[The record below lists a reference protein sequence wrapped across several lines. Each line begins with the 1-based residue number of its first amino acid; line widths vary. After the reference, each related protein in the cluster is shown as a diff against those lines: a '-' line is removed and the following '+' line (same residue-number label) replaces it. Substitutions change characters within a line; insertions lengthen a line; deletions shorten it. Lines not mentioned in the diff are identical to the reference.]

1 MEVDTTKSPAGS
13 LAKSD
18 DGHDRPDADS
28 IEGRR
33 ESGQPRREA
42 RDREFRNGRS
52 QPEEGTLRPATKP
65 GRGAASQPR
74 RGLLARLTRIFRL
87 VFFSSLTRRIVSLNL
102 VALAVLLS
110 GILYLNQFREGL
122 IDARVESLLIQGRI
136 IAGAIASSATVDTN
150 TIMVDPEKL
159 IELHAGESI
168 SPKVDSFDT
177 LDSPI
182 KQERVAPILRTL
194 IQPTSTR
201 ARIYDRDGILLLD
214 SRHLYAGSQILR
226 YDLQPLNTPK
236 SEGMISRIGALLNK
250 LLQRR
255 DLPLYQELA
264 GTGTGYP
271 EVMKAM
277 TGAPSTIV
285 RMSNQGE
292 LIVSVAVPV
301 QRFRAVLGVLLLS
314 TQGGDIDRIVT
325 EERIAIMRVFLVAG
339 AVLTLLSILLAST
352 IATPLRKL
360 ADAAVR
366 VRHGVKTRVQ
376 IPDFSR
382 RQDEIGNL
390 SQTLRDM
397 TNALYARIEAIES
410 FAADVSHELK
420 NPLTSLRSAVET
432 LPLARNDV
440 SRNRLMEII
449 QHDVRRLDRLITD
462 ISDAS
467 RLDAELAREDSK
479 PVNLAQLLENVV
491 AMRKIVAPGKKPVE
505 INLSIEKSRNVHA
518 YDILGHD
525 GRLGQV
531 INNLLDNA
539 RSFVPENG
547 GRIDVAMRRIEDRI
561 EVTVTDN
568 GPGIQA
574 EKIDRIF
581 ERFYTDRPDTE
592 DFGQNSGLGLS
603 ISKQIIE
610 AHGGSITADN
620 REPPETGAR
629 FTLVLPRNE
638 TGGAR

>member
-1 MEVDTTKSPAGS
+1 MDIETTKP
-13 LAKSD
+13 LVREE
-18 DGHDRPDADS
+18 RPDAEPDH
-28 IEGRR
+28 GRAAGEALRGDGSGSR
-33 ESGQPRREA
+33 EPTGGLVPGKDTAAGKGQAGKNP
-42 RDREFRNGRS
+42 
-52 QPEEGTLRPATKP
+52 RPAAK
-65 GRGAASQPR
+65 
-74 RGLLARLTRIFRL
+74 RGLFARLLRIFRL
-87 VFFSSLTRRIVSLNL
+87 VFFSSLTRRIVFLNL
-102 VALAVLLS
+102 AALAVLLS

-214 SRHLYAGSQILR
+214 SRHLYAGGQILR

-255 DLPLYQELA
+255 DLPLYEELA

-366 VRHGVKTRVQ
+366 VRHGVKSRVQ
-376 IPDFSR
+376 IPDFSH

-491 AMRKIVAPGKKPVE
+491 AMRKIVTPGKKSVE
-505 INLSIEKSRNVHA
+505 ISFSIEKMRNAHA

-531 INNLLDNA
+531 VNNLLDNA
-539 RSFVPENG
+539 RSFVPETG
-547 GRIDVAMRRIEDRI
+547 GKIEVFMRRVDEMI
-561 EVTVTDN
+561 EVTVADN
-568 GPGIQA
+568 GPGIKA
-574 EKIDRIF
+574 EKIERIF
-581 ERFYTDRPDTE
+581 ERFYTDRPDSE

-610 AHGGSITADN
+610 AHGGSITAEN
-620 REPPETGAR
+620 RQPPETGAR
-629 FTLVLPRNE
+629 FTVLLPWSAK
-638 TGGAR
+638 GGGR